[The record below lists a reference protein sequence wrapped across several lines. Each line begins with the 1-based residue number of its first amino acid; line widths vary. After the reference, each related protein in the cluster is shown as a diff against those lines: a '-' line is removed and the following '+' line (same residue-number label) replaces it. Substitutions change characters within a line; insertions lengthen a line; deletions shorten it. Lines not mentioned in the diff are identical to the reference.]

1 MVIDAIYQMVDTS
14 PVSAEHQSF
23 IAGRLAGKR
32 IAVTGSTGFLGTAIV
47 ERLLRSVPDCEVV
60 CIVRPSRRFDALERI
75 KREVIRNDCFDRLRN
90 ELGEK
95 FDEMID
101 RRLSAIAG
109 DVGKDFLGLDEAGL
123 AQLGT
128 CDVVIHSAATVSFES
143 PLDLAVEVN
152 LLGPCRVADA
162 IRKSGSNAHLVAVST
177 AYVAGQRRGEAF
189 EELITDTWYSPDVDW
204 QAEVVAGRR
213 VVADAENES
222 RQLERLA
229 KFRRQARREIGAAG
243 TPLLAERSERIR
255 EDWVKQR
262 LVDQGKA
269 RAQSLGWPD
278 VYAYTKALGERAL
291 LQQRGDVSV
300 TFVRPSIIESALHE
314 PHPGWIR
321 GFRMAEP
328 ILIGVGKGL
337 LKSFPG
343 LPEGVL
349 DVIPVDKV
357 VAAIVAVSALDAPE
371 KPVVYQVASGTRRPL
386 RYRSLVDLVTEWYR
400 KNPLYDN
407 DGQPVVVA
415 EWSYPTR
422 GKVQRQLD
430 QAIIALSVS
439 ERILHRLPLR
449 GRAGELSGRLEEQ
462 RIVAERARGYVEI
475 YGAYTESE
483 ARFRVDNT
491 VSLYN
496 SLDSA
501 DRAAFN
507 FDPIDIDWR
516 HYLHNVHLPSIISQG
531 RVRTKPVQK
540 TVIDRTANARRN
552 LLAAGERLVVFDFEN
567 TLVKSTVPEA
577 YAWLAT
583 RRLGTADRAK
593 LIARR
598 LPQVPHLFMLD
609 RRDRGDFQR
618 TFYRWWAGASTGQLE
633 HDAQELF
640 STFLLSKSFPE
651 GLRRIREHKEAGHR
665 TLLITGAL
673 DIVVEPLRPLFDDI
687 VASEITQQDGV
698 YTGELAKAP
707 PVGEARALLI
717 KDYAARHGLDLATSV
732 AYADSTSDLP
742 MLEAVGHPVVVNPE
756 TRLAAIARR
765 RGWHV
770 ENWKLEGDRPL
781 LPLAPRL
788 KTHTGEAV
796 V

>member
-1 MVIDAIYQMVDTS
+1 MPAKHPS
-14 PVSAEHQSF
+14 PIAEDPSS
-23 IAGRLAGKR
+23 IAGRLSGKR

-47 ERLLRSVPDCEVV
+47 ERLLRSVPGCEVV
-60 CIVRPSRRFDALERI
+60 CIVRPSRRFDPLERVR
-75 KREVIRNDCFDRLRN
+75 REVVRNDCFDRLRN
-90 ELGEK
+90 ELGDG
-95 FDEMID
+95 FDGMIGD
-101 RRLSAIAG
+101 RLSAIAG
-109 DVGKDFLGLDEAGL
+109 DVSKDRLGLDAEGMRVLAGCH
-123 AQLGT
+123 A
-128 CDVVIHSAATVSFES
+128 VMHSAATVSFES

-162 IRKSGSNAHLVAVST
+162 IRESGSNAHLVAVST
-177 AYVAGQRRGEAF
+177 AYVAGNRRGEAF
-189 EELITDTWYSPDVDW
+189 EELVTDTWYSPEVDW
-204 QAEVVAGRR
+204 QAEVAAGRR
-213 VVADAENES
+213 VLSDAENES

-229 KFRRQARREIGAAG
+229 KFRRQAHRELGAAS
-243 TPLLAERSERIR
+243 TPLLAERGERVR

-291 LQQRGDVSV
+291 LQQRGDIPV

-328 ILIGVGKGL
+328 VLIGVGKGL

-357 VAAIVAVSALDAPE
+357 VAAIIAVAAMPAPE
-371 KPVVYQVASGTRRPL
+371 KPTVYQVASGTRKPL
-386 RYRSLVDLVTEWYR
+386 RYRQLVDLVTEWYR
-400 KNPLYDN
+400 NNPLYDA
-407 DGQPVVVA
+407 DGQPVIVP

-430 QAIIALSVS
+430 QAILALTVT
-439 ERILHRLPLR
+439 ERVLHRLPFR
-449 GRAGELSGRLEEQ
+449 GRVGELSGRLEEQ
-462 RIVAERARGYVEI
+462 RITAERARGYVEI

-483 ARFRVDNT
+483 ARFRIDNT
-491 VSLYN
+491 VGLYE
-496 SLDSA
+496 SMSET
-501 DRAAFN
+501 DRAAFD

-516 HYLHNVHLPSIISQG
+516 HYLHDVHLPSIVSQG

-540 TVIDRTANARRN
+540 TVVDRAANTRRN
-552 LLAAGERLVVFDFEN
+552 LLAPGNRLVVFDFEN

-583 RRLGTADRAK
+583 RHLGTIDRAK

-598 LPQVPHLFMLD
+598 LPQVPHLFLLD

-618 TFYRWWAGASTGQLE
+618 TFYRWWAGASVEQLT

-640 STFLLSKSFPE
+640 ATFLLSKSFPE
-651 GLRRIREHKEAGHR
+651 GLRRIRQHKAAGHR

-687 VASEITQQDGV
+687 FASTLTERDGMF
-698 YTGELAKAP
+698 TGELSQAP

-717 KDYAARHGLDLATSV
+717 KDYAARHGLDLGESV
-732 AYADSTSDLP
+732 AYADSSSDLP

-756 TRLAAIARR
+756 TRLSAIARR

-770 ENWKLEGDRPL
+770 ERWHREGDPPL
-781 LPLAPRL
+781 LPIAP
-788 KTHTGEAV
+788 KVNA
-796 V
+796 